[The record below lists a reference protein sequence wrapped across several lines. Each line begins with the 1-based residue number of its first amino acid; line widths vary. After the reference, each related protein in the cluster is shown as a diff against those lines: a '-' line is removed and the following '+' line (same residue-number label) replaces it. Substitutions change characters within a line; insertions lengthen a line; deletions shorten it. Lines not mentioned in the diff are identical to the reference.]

1 MELVYLWV
9 NKYKNI
15 QNQGFN
21 FSTKFNCHFYAKYK
35 ENRLLE
41 DSCKL
46 EINKTKN
53 VNIFPK
59 KINLTAI
66 VGKNGSGKSSLLE
79 ILSNKY
85 SPVEHQNLFFV
96 FFDSD
101 KKLLQLCGA
110 KEKHRRIIELSELD
124 EENEFDISVVNDI
137 SAVDNTKTVYFSNLL
152 NENDL
157 ELPLFF
163 VDRSYSN
170 MVNISTSHLLNQ
182 RKLIETKIQAIN
194 SESMTGFDKVYRS
207 YKIQQIQS
215 AVIAIQ
221 NGLILPFDIPEKLV
235 IKNIN
240 FEGLF
245 ERLINDSDNKSF
257 RKILEVIK
265 NNNDKQTIFKNYLKM
280 NLVVDLLLENRK
292 SNNPMSGIVSDIVL
306 NQKIGS
312 SLEQFYDNVKS
323 SLEMY
328 FETHSYIRDFFD
340 NANNLISQI
349 DNLTKNISHS
359 SNNYEIVLD
368 IKTTNFSFLETYEKI
383 IQQSEY
389 FWDISWRGL
398 SSGEETFLYQFSR
411 FYFLK
416 QSYKENSFM
425 NLKVGSKLV
434 DNIILL
440 IDEGEVTLH
449 PEWQKN
455 YISYL
460 VEFLKE
466 NFTQNIHLILTTHS
480 PFILSD
486 IPNENLI
493 LLDKADKDA
502 KEKYPNLD
510 IDNLEYGMCINV
522 SKDIEIKTFGAN
534 IHTLLT
540 HGFFLENGL
549 MGEFAKDRINSII
562 QKLNDKEFNSDTE
575 EKTVMLKTIKLIGE
589 DFLKTKL
596 LDMYYKKFNDDYIKG
611 ERKKELLILK
621 EKINKELE
629 DL

>member
-9 NKYKNI
+9 EEYKNI
-15 QNQGFN
+15 KNQGFN
-21 FSTKFNCHFYAKYK
+21 FSTKFNCNFYAKFD
-35 ENRLLE
+35 ENNQLE
-41 DSCKL
+41 NFCKL
-46 EINKTKN
+46 EINRTN
-53 VNIFPK
+53 INSIFPE

-66 VGKNGSGKSSLLE
+66 VGRNGSGKSSLLE

-85 SPVEHQNLFFV
+85 SLVEYQRLFFV

-101 KKLLQLCGA
+101 KNLLQLCGA
-110 KEKHRRIIELSELD
+110 KKEHKGWIELSELD
-124 EENEFDISVVNDI
+124 NQNKFNISVIEDISVID
-137 SAVDNTKTVYFSNLL
+137 DTKTIYFSNLL

-157 ELPLFF
+157 GLPSFF

-207 YKIQQIQS
+207 YRIQQIQS
-215 AVIAIQ
+215 AIIAIQ
-221 NGLILPFDIPEKLV
+221 NGLKLPFDIPEELV
-235 IKNIN
+235 IRNIN

-245 ERLINDSDNKSF
+245 ERLINDSDNESF
-257 RKILEVIK
+257 RRILEVIK
-265 NNNDKQTIFKNYLKM
+265 NNNSKKTIFKNYLKM
-280 NLVVDLLLENRK
+280 NLVVDLLLENREAI
-292 SNNPMSGIVSDIVL
+292 NPMSSILSEIVL
-306 NQKIGS
+306 NQKMGS
-312 SLEQFYDNVKS
+312 SLEQFYDNVES
-323 SLEMY
+323 SLKMY
-328 FETHSYIRDFFD
+328 FETYPYIRDFFK
-340 NANNLISQI
+340 NANKLISQI
-349 DNLTKNISHS
+349 DEVTKNIQLKHK
-359 SNNYEIVLD
+359 NYEIVLD
-368 IKTTNFSFLETYEKI
+368 IQSTDFSFLETYEKI

-389 FWDISWRGL
+389 FWNISWRGL

-416 QSYKENSFM
+416 QNYKDNPFM
-425 NLKVGSKLV
+425 NLKIDNKLV
-434 DNIILL
+434 NNIILL

-493 LLDKADKDA
+493 FLDKVDKDT

-510 IDNLEYGMCINV
+510 IDNLEYGMCVNV

-540 HGFFLENGL
+540 HGFFMENGL
-549 MGEFAKDRINSII
+549 MGKFAKEKLESILKYLTKEKDSIDLSKVEIKYIINS
-562 QKLNDKEFNSDTE
+562 
-575 EKTVMLKTIKLIGE
+575 VGE
-589 DFLKTKL
+589 
-596 LDMYYKKFNDDYIKG
+596 
-611 ERKKELLILK
+611 ELLTKKLQSLYNDFYQVDKTNEEFYLERIA
-621 EKINKELE
+621 ELE
-629 DL
+629 AKLKVKNHD

>member
-21 FSTKFNCHFYAKYK
+21 FSTKFNLKFYAKYK
-35 ENRLLE
+35 ENKLLE

-46 EINKTKN
+46 EINQTKN
-53 VNIFPK
+53 VDIFPK

-101 KKLLQLCGA
+101 NNLLQLCGA
-110 KEKHRRIIELSELD
+110 KQDHRGYIKLFELD
-124 EENEFDISVVNDI
+124 KKNEFDISVIDDI
-137 SAVDNTKTVYFSNLL
+137 SIIDNTKTIYFSNLL

-170 MVNISTSHLLNQ
+170 MVNLSTSHLLNQ

-207 YKIQQIQS
+207 YRIQQIQS
-215 AVIAIQ
+215 AIIAIQ
-221 NGLILPFDIPEKLV
+221 NGLKLPFGIPEKLV

-257 RKILEVIK
+257 RKILKVIK
-265 NNNDKQTIFKNYLKM
+265 NNNNKKTIFKNYLKM
-280 NLVVDLLLENRK
+280 NLVVNLLLENRK
-292 SNNPMSGIVSDIVL
+292 SNNPMASILSEIIL
-306 NQKIGS
+306 NQKMGS
-312 SLEQFYDNVKS
+312 SLEQFYENVEL

-328 FETHSYIRDFFD
+328 FKPHFYIKNFFD

-349 DNLTKNISHS
+349 DELTKNISNS
-359 SNNYEIVLD
+359 SNIYEIVLD
-368 IKTTNFSFLETYEKI
+368 IKSTDFSFLETYEKI

-416 QSYKENSFM
+416 QSYKESPFM
-425 NLKVGSKLV
+425 NLKVDNKLV
-434 DNIILL
+434 KNIILL

-460 VEFLKE
+460 VDFLKK

-493 LLDKADKDA
+493 FLDKVDNNTKD
-502 KEKYPNLD
+502 KYPNLA
-510 IDNLEYGMCINV
+510 IDNLESGMCVNV
-522 SKDIEIKTFGAN
+522 SKEIEIKTFGAN

-540 HGFFLENGL
+540 HGFFMEDGL
-549 MGEFAKDRINSII
+549 MGNFAKERLGKILKYLTKEKDFIDLTREEIKYII
-562 QKLNDKEFNSDTE
+562 DSVGEELLQKKLQSLYNDFYQI
-575 EKTVMLKTIKLIGE
+575 EKTKEEIYL
-589 DFLKTKL
+589 
-596 LDMYYKKFNDDYIKG
+596 
-611 ERKKELLILK
+611 ERIA
-621 EKINKELE
+621 ELE
-629 DL
+629 SKLREKSYD

>member
-15 QNQGFN
+15 KNQGFN
-21 FSTKFNCHFYAKYK
+21 FSTKFNCNFYAKFD
-35 ENRLLE
+35 ENNQLE
-41 DSCKL
+41 NFCKL
-46 EINKTKN
+46 EINPTSIN
-53 VNIFPK
+53 SIFPE

-85 SPVEHQNLFFV
+85 SPVEYQNLFFV

-101 KKLLQLCGA
+101 KKNLQLCGA
-110 KEKHRRIIELSELD
+110 KREHKGWIELSELD
-124 EENEFDISVVNDI
+124 NQNKFNISVIEDISVID
-137 SAVDNTKTVYFSNLL
+137 DTKTIYFSNLL

-157 ELPLFF
+157 VLPSFF

-207 YKIQQIQS
+207 YRIQQIQ
-215 AVIAIQ
+215 AAIIAIQ
-221 NGLILPFDIPEKLV
+221 NGLKLPFNLPEKLI
-235 IKNIN
+235 IKNVN
-240 FEGLF
+240 FEDLF
-245 ERLINDSDNKSF
+245 SRLIKSSKNSSF
-257 RKILEVIK
+257 IKILEVIK
-265 NNNDKQTIFKNYLKM
+265 NNNNNKTIFKNYLKM
-280 NLVVDLLLENRK
+280 NLVVDLLLENSE
-292 SNNPMSGIVSDIVL
+292 SNNPMSDVLSDIVL
-306 NQKIGS
+306 NQKMGS
-312 SLEQFYDNVKS
+312 SLEKFYDNVES
-323 SLEMY
+323 SLEIY
-328 FETHSYIRDFFD
+328 FETHPYIRNFFK
-340 NANNLISQI
+340 NANKLISQI
-349 DNLTKNISHS
+349 DEVTKNIQLKHK
-359 SNNYEIVLD
+359 NYEIVLD
-368 IKTTNFSFLETYEKI
+368 IQSTDFSFLETYEKI

-416 QSYKENSFM
+416 QNYKDNPFM
-425 NLKVGSKLV
+425 NLKIDNKLV
-434 DNIILL
+434 NNIILL

-460 VEFLKE
+460 VEFLEK

-486 IPNENLI
+486 IPNKNLI
-493 LLDKADKDA
+493 FLDKVDKQTKD
-502 KEKYPNLD
+502 KYPNLS
-510 IDNLEYGMCINV
+510 IDNLEQGLCINV
-522 SKDIEIKTFGAN
+522 SNDIEIKTFGAN

-540 HGFFLENGL
+540 HCFFMEDGL
-549 MGEFAKDRINSII
+549 MGKFAKEKLEII
-562 QKLNDKEFNSDTE
+562 LEYLTKKTNNIDLTKTEIKYIIDSVGEELLQKKLQSLYNDFYQI
-575 EKTVMLKTIKLIGE
+575 EKTKEEFYL
-589 DFLKTKL
+589 
-596 LDMYYKKFNDDYIKG
+596 
-611 ERKKELLILK
+611 ERIA
-621 EKINKELE
+621 ELE
-629 DL
+629 AKLKVKNHD